1 MPQMTMPSKSTIS
14 ALRPS
19 LVVAEALVE
28 RQQPSQI
35 VDRARK
41 LGFSPTLTTAVVGVC
56 CGQDSCDILPSSN
69 GGLSPAIKPAQS

>member
-1 MPQMTMPSKSTIS
+1 MTMPSKSTIS

-19 LVVAEALVE
+19 LVIAEALVE

-41 LGFSPTLTTAVVGVC
+41 LGFSTTLTTAVVGAC
-56 CGQDSCDILPSSN
+56 CGELSCDAVVAA
-69 GGLSPAIKPAQS
+69 PAVHDTRSAMDAD